1 MTTTETRMALVTGLF
16 AVTLL
21 IFLSGDIW
29 VWRGSMLGEL
39 GNWVTEEG
47 GEQAF
52 WGATVLYSAIILLA
66 FAISAINARWFRWLS
81 LGLMVLLLLSTLSKT
96 VGGLD
101 EYAEVGWYFFV
112 LFSIQVL
119 IELGL
124 VWINYR
130 WVRAE

>member
-1 MTTTETRMALVTGLF
+1 
-16 AVTLL
+16 
-21 IFLSGDIW
+21 
-29 VWRGSMLGEL
+29 MLGEL